1 MASTNAARH
10 GNGTSQPQSNGRGAN
25 RRYDYDAQGNRTVLS
40 DESGAWRYNDRQQ
53 LVKRG
58 SGPNEVTYRWGVT
71 GELLEET
78 RPQATTTYQYNAAN
92 QLVTVSRNNHV
103 LAEYH
108 YDAFGRRIG
117 KWVDGVQ
124 QWFVYSPE
132 GLLAQLDGYGQMQQA
147 WGWEPGTL
155 YGSKPL
161 WQADLSP
168 EATLK
173 TAKVAWLIA
182 DNTGTP
188 LLALN
193 DQGNT
198 VWKGTRDPFA
208 AVVPHA
214 ESQITVNL
222 RYAGQYADAETGLYY
237 NGFRYYDPL
246 TGRYLQ
252 PDPLGLSGG
261 LNSYTYALNN
271 PLSYIDPEGQFPILA
286 LAGPIA
292 RTIGS
297 LAIGMAVDQLISYLP
312 DNECDPWLSP
322 RNWARGI
329 NYAISAGATAKGI
342 WSGYKVWKG
351 WGKGPSKYGWTK
363 WDELPIPI
371 PKSVGAKGRKSVVLQ
386 TGGRTIEQRTANE
399 LNKYF
404 GRNIN
409 RREWGRALESLKR
422 RNNLRNDDH
431 GRILDNGDH
440 IGIQGNIIDN
450 IEDYLH

>member
-1 MASTNAARH
+1 
-10 GNGTSQPQSNGRGAN
+10 
-25 RRYDYDAQGNRTVLS
+25 
-40 DESGAWRYNDRQQ
+40 
-53 LVKRG
+53 
-58 SGPNEVTYRWGVT
+58 
-71 GELLEET
+71 
-78 RPQATTTYQYNAAN
+78 N
-92 QLVTVSRNNHV
+92 QLVTVSRNNHI

-117 KWVDGVQ
+117 KWVGGAQ

-132 GLLAQLDGYGQMQQA
+132 GLLAQLDGHGQMQQA

-208 AVVPHA
+208 AVVPNA

-252 PDPLGLSGG
+252 
-261 LNSYTYALNN
+261 
-271 PLSYIDPEGQFPILA
+271 
-286 LAGPIA
+286 
-292 RTIGS
+292 
-297 LAIGMAVDQLISYLP
+297 
-312 DNECDPWLSP
+312 
-322 RNWARGI
+322 
-329 NYAISAGATAKGI
+329 
-342 WSGYKVWKG
+342 
-351 WGKGPSKYGWTK
+351 
-363 WDELPIPI
+363 
-371 PKSVGAKGRKSVVLQ
+371 
-386 TGGRTIEQRTANE
+386 
-399 LNKYF
+399 
-404 GRNIN
+404 
-409 RREWGRALESLKR
+409 
-422 RNNLRNDDH
+422 
-431 GRILDNGDH
+431 
-440 IGIQGNIIDN
+440 
-450 IEDYLH
+450 